1 MIQKNYYLLFI
12 NLGAIDIENEDV
24 KFNQYFEPT
33 CHISWSSSQVTG
45 LTVNGLDLCLN
56 GEVIKDVLPSD
67 EAIDSFILWLQ
78 AHFPNGCILVAH
90 NGKRF
95 DFPIFKRYLKQS
107 TKTFG
112 EPFYGIDSREI
123 FKAHFPHLGKIKM
136 QNLVEE
142 FLPNNSCRYH
152 DAFEDAKNLG
162 AIIGE
167 ACKKKEISIR
177 EFLQVKHKNLYLLE

>member
-45 LTVNGLDLCLN
+45 LTVNGLDL
-56 GEVIKDVLPSD
+56 
-67 EAIDSFILWLQ
+67 
-78 AHFPNGCILVAH
+78 
-90 NGKRF
+90 
-95 DFPIFKRYLKQS
+95 
-107 TKTFG
+107 
-112 EPFYGIDSREI
+112 
-123 FKAHFPHLGKIKM
+123 

>member
-1 MIQKNYYLLFI
+1 MYVYKVKVIVCS
-12 NLGAIDIENEDV
+12 NL
-24 KFNQYFEPT
+24 KFNIE
-33 CHISWSSSQVTG
+33 SV
-45 LTVNGLDLCLN
+45 
-56 GEVIKDVLPSD
+56 
-67 EAIDSFILWLQ
+67 
-78 AHFPNGCILVAH
+78 
-90 NGKRF
+90 
-95 DFPIFKRYLKQS
+95 
-107 TKTFG
+107 
-112 EPFYGIDSREI
+112 
-123 FKAHFPHLGKIKM
+123 IKM